1 MAGVY
6 RPRHPERTVLYRVL
20 FHYFDRFL
28 SEYEGRFEREYGF
41 FRPIIKEVVERYLD
55 CGNPRCGFARIRCPD
70 CQAEHLLM
78 FSCRTRGFCPSCHAK
93 RLEEWG
99 EWMRET
105 LLLDVPHRQVVFTI
119 PRMLRIF
126 FKYNRRLLGELCR
139 LALQSLTCYFEVL
152 TGSELMPGV
161 IAAIQ
166 TFGDRINLHPH
177 LHFLVTEGGVD
188 EAGLFHKIPR
198 IDDSR
203 LAELFAREVLADLV
217 GRELLSP
224 EWAERILS
232 WRHTGFSV
240 HSRVRAKT
248 KKEAEPV
255 GKYMI
260 RPLLSLERL
269 SLDEKEGKVSY
280 RYGKEAGEVER
291 MDYLEFIARVTSH
304 IPDKGQV
311 TVRYYGLYANAHR
324 GKVKK
329 ASLAAFPLRIADD
342 KLRPIPSKGWAEM
355 IRKVYEVDPLL
366 CPHCGGTMK
375 VIAFLTDYSV
385 VDRIINHLKLTFVAE
400 RPPPPQVAFQ
410 EYLMAAEAP
419 AEYSS

>member
-6 RPRHPERTVLYRVL
+6 RPRHPERTILYRVL

-28 SEYEGRFEREYGF
+28 AEYENRFEKEYGF
-41 FRPIIKEVVERYLD
+41 FRPIVKEVVDRYLD

-70 CQAEHLLM
+70 CHAEHLLM

-99 EWMRET
+99 EWMREE
-105 LLLDVPHRQVVFTI
+105 LLLNVPHRQVVFTI
-119 PRMLRIF
+119 PKMLRIF
-126 FKYNRRLLGELCR
+126 FKYNRRLLGSLCR
-139 LALQSLTCYFEVL
+139 SALRALTCYFEVT

-161 IAAIQ
+161 IAVIQ
-166 TFGDRINLHPH
+166 TFGTRINLHPH
-177 LHFLVTEGGVD
+177 LHFLVTDGGVD
-188 EAGLFHKIPR
+188 KAGLFHKIPR

-224 EWAERILS
+224 EWADRLLS
-232 WRHTGFSV
+232 WRHTGFNV

-248 KKEAEPV
+248 RNEAERV

-269 SLDEKEGKVSY
+269 SLDEREGQVCY
-280 RYGKEAGEVER
+280 RYGKEAKEMER

-311 TVRYYGLYANAHR
+311 TVRYFGLYANAHR

-329 ASLAAFPLRIADD
+329 ASHEPFPLRMVEEE
-342 KLRPIPSKGWAEM
+342 LRPIPSKGWAEM
-355 IRKVYEVDPLL
+355 IRKVYEVDPMV
-366 CPHCGGTMK
+366 CPQCGGTMK
-375 VIAFLTDYSV
+375 VIAFLTNHAV
-385 VDRIINHLKLTFVAE
+385 VDRIIDHLKLTFVADK
-400 RPPPPQVAFQ
+400 PPPSRVFEQVA
-410 EYLMAAEAP
+410 LMAAEEP
-419 AEYSS
+419 AEYFS